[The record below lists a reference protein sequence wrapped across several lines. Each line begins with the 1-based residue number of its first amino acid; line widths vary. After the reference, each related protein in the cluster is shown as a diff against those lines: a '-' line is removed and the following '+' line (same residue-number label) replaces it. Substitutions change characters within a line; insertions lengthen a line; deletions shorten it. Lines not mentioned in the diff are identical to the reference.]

1 MTKNQEVEN
10 YVQRQDRVAWRRRWM
25 KLLLRPLAF
34 NILWDVEV
42 RGLENIPPSGAT
54 ILMMNHITAIDPIIV
69 MGIVMD
75 RHVIAMSKV
84 ENRQHPLLKYFLMYW
99 DTFTVNRD
107 VVDRNAL
114 QIPIELLKRGHIVLI
129 APEGT
134 RNPQGLGEAKNG
146 LSYIASKTNATIIP
160 TAISYAQG
168 WDQSLKRGQRHRF
181 QLSFGK
187 PFRFAQSE
195 GSTIKPDLQTFTT
208 QAMYQLSQTV
218 DDPNARGVYADV
230 EHASTDKIVFL

>member
-1 MTKNQEVEN
+1 MTMTQEVQN

-25 KLLLRPLAF
+25 KILLRPLAF
-34 NILWDVEV
+34 SVLWDVEV
-42 RGLENIPPSGAT
+42 RGLENIPQSGAT

-69 MGIVMD
+69 MGIVRD

-107 VVDRNAL
+107 IVDRNAL

-168 WDQSLKRGQRHRF
+168 WDHSLKRGQRHHF
-181 QLSFGK
+181 KLSFGK
-187 PFRFAQSE
+187 PFRFALSE
-195 GSTIKPDLQTFTT
+195 GGSARQDLQTFTT
-208 QAMYQLSQTV
+208 QAMYQLAQTV
-218 DDPNARGVYADV
+218 DDPNARGIYANWAD
-230 EHASTDKIVFL
+230 APSDKIIFL